1 MKKGYNILVIDDEPM
16 IRLTV
21 VDALEEE
28 GFATSAATTGKE
40 GLEMIAGD
48 GFDVVITDLK
58 LPDTDGL
65 KVLKEAKRHSPTT
78 EVVIITA
85 YGSVDSAVE
94 AMKNGAYDYLTKP
107 FAPEELLLVLSR
119 LLEMKELRQENIAL
133 RKRVEREYGPKPMVG
148 KSPQM
153 NRIRELI
160 ATVSQVDSTV
170 VIYGESGTGKE
181 IVANSIHFS
190 SPRKDGPFIK
200 VNCAALPESLLESE
214 LFGHEKGAFTGALT
228 QKKGRFELANQGT
241 LFLDEIGDIS
251 PGVQVKLLRVLQE
264 RQFERVGGTRTL
276 NVDVRVICA
285 SQKNLKEETHKGRF
299 REDLYFRLNVVPVSL
314 PPLRERKEDI
324 LPLADHFIQDYS
336 KQIGRMPKRL
346 GEKVVELLIGYP
358 YPGNIRELENAM
370 ERAVALSHGTQI
382 EPEDL
387 PEEFR
392 AQGMLKIYG
401 ELGASKS
408 LGSAIKSFERR
419 YIEHVLKE
427 VGGKRGKASEA
438 LEISRKTLWE
448 KMKQYHLIP

>member
-40 GLEMIAGD
+40 GLQMIMGD
-48 GFDVVITDLK
+48 SFDIVITDLR
-58 LPDTDGL
+58 LPDMDGL
-65 KVLKEAKRHSPTT
+65 QILKEAKKHSVMT

-85 YGSVDSAVE
+85 YASVDSAIE
-94 AMKNGAYDYLTKP
+94 AMKNGAYDYLAKP
-107 FAPEELLLVLSR
+107 FTTEELLLVVSR
-119 LLEMKELRQENIAL
+119 LLEMKQLRQENIAL
-133 RKRVEREYGPKPMVG
+133 RKRVEREFGPKPMVG
-148 KSPQM
+148 KSPQTM
-153 NRIRELI
+153 RIRELI

-181 IVANSIHFS
+181 IVANAIHFS
-190 SPRKDGPFIK
+190 SSRKDGPFIK

-228 QKKGRFELANQGT
+228 QKKGRFELAHQGT
-241 LFLDEIGDIS
+241 IFLDEIGDIS

-285 SQKNLKEETHKGRF
+285 SQKNLKEETQKGYF

-324 LPLADHFIQDYS
+324 LPLAVHFIQDYS

-346 GEKVVELLIGYP
+346 GEKVVELLTGYS

-370 ERAVALSHGTQI
+370 ERAVALSQGVQI

-392 AQGMLKIYG
+392 THGMFKLYG
-401 ELGASKS
+401 ELDGSKS
-408 LGSAIKSFERR
+408 LGSVIKSFERR

-427 VGGKRGKASEA
+427 VGGKRGKASEV
-438 LEISRKTLWE
+438 LGISRKTLWE
-448 KMKQYHLIP
+448 KMKEYRLIP

>member
-1 MKKGYNILVIDDEPM
+1 MKKGYRVLVIDDEPM
-16 IRLTV
+16 IRVTV

-28 GFATSAATTGKE
+28 GFRTSAASTGRE
-40 GLEMIAGD
+40 GLEMIVGD
-48 GFDVVITDLK
+48 DFDIVITDLR
-58 LPDTDGL
+58 LPDMDGL
-65 KVLKEAKRHSPTT
+65 QVLKEAKRHSART

-94 AMKNGAYDYLTKP
+94 AMKNGAYDYVTKP
-107 FAPEELLLVLSR
+107 FTTEELLLVLSR
-119 LLEMKELRQENIAL
+119 VLEMKRLRQENIAL
-133 RKRVEREYGPKPMVG
+133 RKRVERDYGPKPMVG

-153 NRIRELI
+153 KRIRELI

-181 IVANSIHFS
+181 LVANAIHFS
-190 SPRKDGPFIK
+190 CPRKDGPFIK

-214 LFGHEKGAFTGALT
+214 LFGHEKGSFTGALN
-228 QKKGRFELANQGT
+228 QKKGRFELAHLGT
-241 LFLDEIGDIS
+241 IFLDEIGDIS

-285 SQKNLKEETHKGRF
+285 SQKNLKKETQKGHF

-336 KQIGRMPKRL
+336 KQIGRPPKKL
-346 GEKVVELLIGYP
+346 GEKVLELLIGYS

-370 ERAVALSHGTQI
+370 ERAVALSQGTQI

-387 PEEFR
+387 PEEFKSH
-392 AQGMLKIYG
+392 GMFKLYG
-401 ELGASKS
+401 ELDGSKS
-408 LGSAIKSFERR
+408 LRSAIRSFEKR

-427 VGGKRGKASEA
+427 VGGKRVKASEI

-448 KMKQYHLIP
+448 KMKEYRLIP